1 MTNSNMT
8 CEAFDAALPDYL
20 EGTLA
25 EPLRAAVSKHLG
37 ECVRCTS
44 LVRDLQKIEKE
55 AAALPD
61 LVPTRDLWQGIEARI
76 AAPVIPF
83 ATRPERQKRF
93 VPGWMG
99 VAAAALVVSTAGI
112 TYMLTARSLKPG
124 ESSSVAQVTP
134 STTRTDSQ
142 QVFDSEPSRNP
153 QVTPTDIDRAGSGRA
168 PSTASTVRGT
178 GITVGQAV
186 SGARMV
192 ATQTGPEQRSEAV
205 YGKEIEMLQNIVTQR
220 RSQLDSSTVVI
231 IERNLKIIDAAIA
244 SSRAALEK
252 DPASQLLGAQ
262 LTHALDKKVE
272 LLRTAALLP
281 AST

>member
-20 EGTLA
+20 EGTLD

-44 LVRDLQKIEKE
+44 LVKDLQKIQKE

-61 LVPTRDLWQGIEARI
+61 LIPSRDLWQGIEARI
-76 AAPVIPF
+76 AAPVIPL

-93 VPGWMG
+93 VPAWMG
-99 VAAAALVVSTAGI
+99 VAAAALVISTAGV
-112 TYMLTARSLKPG
+112 TYMLTARSLKPP
-124 ESSSVAQVTP
+124 SSATVAQAPGIIQSDT
-134 STTRTDSQ
+134 Q
-142 QVFDSEPSRNP
+142 QAVDAGAPQNP
-153 QVTPTDIDRAGSGRA
+153 QTAPAGIDASGSSRGPSSGTSLPGEDVTRGAQA
-168 PSTASTVRGT
+168 PGAS
-178 GITVGQAV
+178 
-186 SGARMV
+186 M
-192 ATQTGPEQRSEAV
+192 ATLQTGSEQRSEAV
-205 YGKEIEMLQNIVTQR
+205 YSKEIEMLQNIVTQR
-220 RSQLDSSTVVI
+220 RAQLDSTTIAV
-231 IERNLKIIDAAIA
+231 IERNLRIIDAAIA
-244 SSRAALEK
+244 SSRDALVK
-252 DPASQLLGAQ
+252 DPASRLLGEQ